1 MESGRDWQKKA
12 NALLD
17 RGLVRAARREFP
29 ADFDPSQA
37 LSDPETGDLCA
48 RLLSFEG
55 RSQAAVWLRKRL
67 YQRFPEVPTIQA
79 AWVRTQV
86 SLARFPEVVRWLEHT
101 RDAAHW
107 PTDSLALLWETRF
120 DIHLEFRDFFKA
132 ERAWKRAAEAGLE
145 PSRVIADQ
153 LALLQAQDRHQDALA
168 LAEQE
173 LPRFLDSPRI
183 AHFHAWLLFQ
193 LNREDEA
200 MAAFSAANERFEMS
214 NLQVAWASALA
225 DCNREPEAV
234 QVFQRTLAEFPHL
247 CPRDRRYIH
256 LRVAQIAARLGELE
270 LAREHAHRSGSQA
283 AKMLKV
289 LEQPDRVAKR
299 LELPFQ
305 IQAHLTCAPASA
317 ASILGY
323 FEQAID
329 HTEIAAQIT
338 YDGTRDTDLI
348 EWLRGAGFVV
358 RSFNLQPGTAKQL
371 IDRGLPFSMSLR
383 FVTSGHR
390 TTVIGYDQVLGRI
403 IMLDPGSRYL
413 REIDEDDFIKWQNA
427 RGGRALLIMPPEVA
441 AQHADLE
448 LPDEER
454 QQISLEY
461 AAACE
466 HNDLD
471 KLQELDEQVR
481 AWPED
486 PMRWECLSA
495 RAWSTDDLGLRL
507 EVSRVSVE
515 HQPKDGY
522 VALRHAS
529 SLQAASQHEE
539 YRKFVASWA
548 KQLDCPYALLV
559 MHANLLAGQPDGR
572 PAAWRE
578 YLRAARRADVT
589 EAPFRELSEFVW
601 RDPETRELALGFAR
615 IGACLNLTDEAAAL
629 RYAHLCVESNAREE
643 GLRFLTERTER
654 FAGKS
659 NYPLVSLAAFHDDLA
674 DRKQAIEL
682 LQHAKETDPRS
693 QAWLIQEHFRH
704 LMSAGRFDEAETLLE
719 AEAPRLRSK
728 LTASLGCQLARARG
742 DFPAAIAAVEALVAE
757 HPTSGEHWETLF
769 ELVRAQEGRAALL
782 DRLRATLADPD
793 LPSEAVVEVWSSA
806 HAVHEY
812 ALAHQAIARAEEL
825 LDDVNMVRSFRSRT
839 LSAEGRTEEALLAAE
854 RLVQDAP
861 FQLSG
866 WVDLAAC
873 QFELGRLEDA
883 RASLRRRLELGSPYP
898 FLYDR
903 LLQTARS
910 SEEAQSLLDEMQ
922 ALLMASDPS
931 AGDVRVV
938 ARLSLQHRT
947 LEQVDAWL
955 AQLADA
961 FPLNR
966 PVLLA
971 RVETLAEAG
980 RAKQAEAVARVAFEE
995 DPDDWRMGMA
1005 FAEQLQNMGQT
1016 EAHLSLVRRL
1026 MDQCPHVASIANH
1039 LGLTLT
1045 EQRKFTE
1052 AEQVFRSATRRFPGT
1067 ASVFG
1072 CYASLLWDSGRAEEA
1087 FATIARACD
1096 LDSSYSWG
1104 WHTWIRW
1111 LSRKQRQA
1119 EMLEVAREH
1128 AALRPTDADASR
1140 VLATACE
1147 EADLDG
1153 EGQAALERAVQLEPG
1168 ERSHRSALA
1177 NWHQQRGRF
1186 DAAKLVLRQARER
1199 LGNHPRF
1206 AVAEGEILRVEG
1218 RKKESRELLR
1228 AALESSPDDVAS
1240 WNQYASW
1247 LSDDRCVDELVALV
1261 KQVPEALRFEDWL
1274 PRMAA
1279 RALEALDRDAEAL
1292 RMFER
1297 AYALDPSDESLR
1309 AELLGSRRHA
1319 EDREGLRRML
1329 ADGFDPQ
1336 TASENFLFEFAACAI
1351 WAGDPA
1357 VAQAVDALLRVEDC
1371 SHSIWYRLSQL
1382 IEEQALR
1389 ARLLNA
1395 ARVAM
1400 SDANASLA
1408 VCRNTIMMHAEFG
1421 FESKRKRKLHRVQHE
1436 LQVQFAARF
1445 SSHPEFAQALSEF
1458 AGLPRGSSS
1467 KPMRTWLRNLADG
1480 PLANADLWGSLG
1492 YFFAPIDP
1500 EHVVHLM
1507 LHDFERADARP
1518 WMLSHLADALVALQ
1532 RFTEAESVLQRALAQ
1547 QRDPS
1552 YGHLRSLEAEVR
1564 LHKGDYRW
1572 ILNHPRDR
1580 SDMKYRDRIRDFTI
1594 QELAR
1599 AYCEPAGSKRRS
1611 VYRSWLKRVAPK
1623 TIGRTK
1629 AIAFDVSRDLMPQ
1642 AWAKA
1647 LRSPRPYLLRFGRA
1661 YTIFHIGD

>member
-1 MESGRDWQKKA
+1 MDSSLDWHQEA
-12 NALLD
+12 GALLD
-17 RGLVRAARREFP
+17 RGLVRAARRLFP
-29 ADFDPSQA
+29 DDFRKEHALNDP
-37 LSDPETGDLCA
+37 DIGDLCA

-55 RSQAAVWLRKRL
+55 RAQAATWLRQQL
-67 YQRFPEVPTIQA
+67 FQRFPDSAVTQA
-79 AWVRTQV
+79 AWVRSQV
-86 SLARFPEVVRWLEHT
+86 GMARFHDVVRWLDHT
-101 RDAAHW
+101 RDGANW
-107 PTDSLALLWETRF
+107 PEDAQALLWETRF
-120 DIHLEFRDFFKA
+120 DVHLEFRDFFKA

-153 LALLQAQDRHQDALA
+153 LALLQTQDRHQDALA

-173 LPRFLDSPRI
+173 LPRHPDSHRI

-200 MAAFSAANERFEMS
+200 MAAFAAANDRFEMS

-225 DCNREPEAV
+225 DCSREREAL

-247 CPRDRRYIH
+247 SPRHRRYIH
-256 LRVAQIAARLGELE
+256 LRIAQIAARLGELD
-270 LAREHAHRSGSQA
+270 LAREHAHQSGSQA

-289 LEQPDRVAKR
+289 LEQPERVAKR

-317 ASILGY
+317 ASILG
-323 FEQAID
+323 FFDQAID
-329 HTEIAAQIT
+329 HSEIAAQIT

-348 EWLRGAGFVV
+348 GWLRGAGFVV
-358 RSFNLQPGTAKQL
+358 RSFNLEAGTAKQL
-371 IDRGLPFSMSLR
+371 IDRGLPFSISLR

-390 TTVIGYDQVLGRI
+390 TTVVGYDQMLGRI

-413 REIDEDDFIKWQNA
+413 REIDEDEFIKWQNA
-427 RGGRALLIMPPEVA
+427 RGGRALLIMPPDVA
-441 AQHADLE
+441 EQHVDLV

-454 QQISLEY
+454 QKISLQY
-461 AAACE
+461 AEACE
-466 HNDLD
+466 HNSLD
-471 KLQELDEQVR
+471 KLNELDQLVC
-481 AWPED
+481 AWPEA

-495 RAWSTDDLGLRL
+495 RAWSTDDLSLRL

-529 SLQAASQHEE
+529 SLQSASQHEE
-539 YRKFVASWA
+539 YREFVAGWA
-548 KQLDCPYALLV
+548 KHLDCPYALLV

-572 PAAWRE
+572 PGAWRE

-589 EAPFRELSEFVW
+589 EVPFRELSEFVW
-601 RDPETRELALGFAR
+601 RDPETRALALGFAR

-629 RYAHLCVESNAREE
+629 RYAHLCVEANAREE
-643 GLRFLTERTER
+643 GLRFLTERTGR
-654 FAGKS
+654 FSGMS
-659 NYPLVSLAAFHDDLA
+659 NYPLVSLAAFHDDLG

-682 LQHAKETDPRS
+682 LQHAKETDSRS

-704 LMSAGRFDEAETLLE
+704 LMGAGRFDEAETLLE

-757 HPTSGEHWETLF
+757 HPTSGSHWESLF
-769 ELVRAQEGRAALL
+769 ELVRAQEGRQVLL
-782 DRLRATLADPD
+782 RLLRTTLANRS
-793 LPSEAVVEVWSSA
+793 LPSEAVIEVWSSA

-812 ALAHQAIARAEEL
+812 SLAHLAIERAEEL

-839 LSAEGRTEEALLAAE
+839 LSAEGRTEEALQAAE

-873 QFELGRLEDA
+873 QFELGRFKDA
-883 RASLRRRLELGSPYP
+883 RASLRRRLELGSPFP
-898 FLYDR
+898 FIYDR
-903 LLQTARS
+903 LLQTAQS
-910 SEEAQSLLDEMQ
+910 SEETQALLDEMQ
-922 ALLMASDPS
+922 AMLLASDPA

-938 ARLSLQHRT
+938 ARLSLQYRP
-947 LEQVDAWL
+947 LEKVDAWL
-955 AQLADA
+955 AQLAEA

-980 RAKQAEAVARVAFEE
+980 RAKEAEAVARVAFEE

-1005 FAEQLQNMGQT
+1005 FADQLQSMGQND
-1016 EAHLSLVRRL
+1016 AHLGLVRRL

-1039 LGLTLT
+1039 LGLTLA
-1045 EQRKFTE
+1045 EQRKFAE
-1052 AEQVFRSATRRFPGT
+1052 ADQVFRSATRRFPGT

-1072 CYASLLWDSGRAEEA
+1072 CYASLLWDMGRVDEA
-1087 FATIARACD
+1087 FETIARACD
-1096 LDSSYSWG
+1096 LDSGYSWG

-1111 LSRKQRQA
+1111 LSRKQRQD

-1128 AALRPTDADASR
+1128 AALRPTDADARR
-1140 VLATACE
+1140 VLATACA
-1147 EADLDG
+1147 EADLDA
-1153 EGQAALERAVQLEPG
+1153 EGQAALERAAQLEPG
-1168 ERSHRSALA
+1168 ELGHTSALA

-1186 DAAKLVLRQARER
+1186 EEAKTVLRQARER

-1218 RKKESRELLR
+1218 QKKAARELLR
-1228 AALESSPDDVAS
+1228 ASLESSPDDVPS

-1247 LSDDRCVDELVALV
+1247 LSEDRCVDELVTLV

-1279 RALEALDRDAEAL
+1279 RALEALDRDVEAL

-1297 AYALDPSDESLR
+1297 AHALDPSDESLR

-1319 EDREGLRRML
+1319 EDKEGVRRML

-1336 TASENFLFEFAACAI
+1336 TASESFLFEFAACSV
-1351 WAGDPA
+1351 WAGDAA
-1357 VAQAVDALLRVEDC
+1357 VEQAVQALLRIEEC
-1371 SHSIWYRLSQL
+1371 SHSTWHRLSQL
-1382 IEEQALR
+1382 IEDKPLR
-1389 ARLLNA
+1389 KRLLAA
-1395 ARVAM
+1395 ARTT
-1400 SDANASLA
+1400 SRSEEASLA
-1408 VCRNTIMMHAEFG
+1408 VCRNAVMMHTEFG
-1421 FESKRKRKLHRVQHE
+1421 FESKQRSAVHNAQQE
-1436 LQVQFAARF
+1436 LQDEFATRFAAHPDF
-1445 SSHPEFAQALSEF
+1445 SQALSEF

-1467 KPMRTWLRNLADG
+1467 KPMCKWLHSLVEA
-1480 PLANADLWGSLG
+1480 PIENADLWGSLG

-1500 EHVVHLM
+1500 DHVVSLM
-1507 LHDFERADARP
+1507 LQDCERADARP
-1518 WMLSHLADALVALQ
+1518 WMLSHLADALVSLRRDQ
-1532 RFTEAESVLQRALAQ
+1532 EAEAVLERALSQ

-1552 YGHLRSLEAEVR
+1552 YGHLRSLEAEIH
-1564 LHKGDYRW
+1564 LHRGDYRW
-1572 ILNHPRDR
+1572 IVNHPRDR
-1580 SDMKYRDRIRDFTI
+1580 SDMKYRDRIRDLTI
-1594 QELAR
+1594 QEIAR
-1599 AYCEPAGSKRRS
+1599 AYGEPAGSKRRS

-1629 AIAFDVSRDLMPQ
+1629 AIAFDVSRDLMPHE
-1642 AWAKA
+1642 WARA

-1661 YTIFHIGD
+1661 YTVFHISD

>member
-1 MESGRDWQKKA
+1 VDSSLDWHQEA
-12 NALLD
+12 SALLD
-17 RGLVRAARREFP
+17 RGLVRAARRLFP
-29 ADFDPSQA
+29 ADFRKEQA
-37 LSDPETGDLCA
+37 LNDPEIGDLCA

-55 RSQAAVWLRKRL
+55 RMQASTWLRQRL
-67 YQRFPEVPTIQA
+67 SQRFPDSAVTQA

-86 SLARFPEVVRWLEHT
+86 GMARFDEVVRWLDHT

-107 PTDSLALLWETRF
+107 PSDSLALLWETRF
-120 DIHLEFRDFFKA
+120 DVHLEFRDFFKA

-153 LALLQAQDRHQDALA
+153 LALLQTQDRHQDALA

-173 LPRFLDSPRI
+173 LPRYPDSPRI

-200 MAAFSAANERFEMS
+200 MAAFAAANDRFEMS

-225 DCNREPEAV
+225 DCNREREAL

-256 LRVAQIAARLGELE
+256 LRVAQIAARLGELD
-270 LAREHAHRSGSQA
+270 LAREHAHHSGSQA

-289 LEQPDRVAKR
+289 LEQPERVAKR

-358 RSFNLQPGTAKQL
+358 RTFNLEAGTAKQL
-371 IDRGLPFSMSLR
+371 IDRGLPFSISLR

-390 TTVIGYDQVLGRI
+390 TTVIGYDQMLGRI

-427 RGGRALLIMPPEVA
+427 RGGRALLIMPPDVA
-441 AQHADLE
+441 EQHVDLV

-454 QQISLEY
+454 QKTSLQY
-461 AAACE
+461 AEACE
-466 HNDLD
+466 HNNLD
-471 KLQELDEQVR
+471 KLNELDKLVN

-539 YRKFVASWA
+539 YRRFVASWA
-548 KQLDCPYALLV
+548 KYLDCPYALLV

-572 PAAWRE
+572 PGAWRE
-578 YLRAARRADVT
+578 YLRASRRADVT
-589 EAPFRELSEFVW
+589 EVPFRELSEFVW
-601 RDPETRELALGFAR
+601 RDPETRALALGFAR

-629 RYAHLCVESNAREE
+629 RYAHLCVEANAREE

-682 LQHAKETDPRS
+682 LQHAKQTDPRS

-704 LMSAGRFDEAETLLE
+704 LMGAGRFDEAETLME

-757 HPTSGEHWETLF
+757 HPTSGSHWEALF
-769 ELVRAQEGRAALL
+769 ELVRAQEGRLALL
-782 DRLRATLADPD
+782 SLLRATLSDRS
-793 LPSEAVVEVWSSA
+793 LPSEAVIEVWSSA

-812 ALAHQAIARAEEL
+812 SLAHQAIERAEEL

-839 LSAEGRTEEALLAAE
+839 LSAEGRTEEALQAAE

-873 QFELGRLEDA
+873 QFELGRLDDA
-883 RASLRRRLELGSPYP
+883 RASLRRRLELGSPFP

-903 LLQTARS
+903 LLQTAQS
-910 SEEAQSLLDEMQ
+910 SEETQALLDEMQ
-922 ALLMASDPS
+922 ALLLASDPA

-938 ARLSLQHRT
+938 ARLSLQHRP

-955 AQLADA
+955 AQLAEA

-980 RAKQAEAVARVAFEE
+980 RAKQAEAVARLAFEE

-1005 FAEQLQNMGQT
+1005 FADQLQSMGQT
-1016 EAHLSLVRRL
+1016 EAHLGLVRRL

-1039 LGLTLT
+1039 LGLTLA
-1045 EQRKFTE
+1045 EQRKFAE
-1052 AEQVFRSATRRFPGT
+1052 AEQVFQSATRRFPGT

-1072 CYASLLWDSGRAEEA
+1072 CYASLLWDMGRADDA
-1087 FATIARACD
+1087 FTTIARACD

-1111 LSRKQRQA
+1111 LSRRQRQN

-1128 AALRPTDADASR
+1128 AALRPTDADACR
-1140 VLATACE
+1140 VLATACA
-1147 EADLDG
+1147 EADLDA
-1153 EGQAALERAVQLEPG
+1153 EGQAALERAAQLEPG
-1168 ERSHRSALA
+1168 ELGHTSALA

-1186 DAAKLVLRQARER
+1186 EAAKLVLRHARER
-1199 LGNHPRF
+1199 IGNHPRF

-1218 RKKESRELLR
+1218 KKKQARELLR
-1228 AALESSPDDVAS
+1228 TALESSPDDVPS

-1247 LSDDRCVDELVALV
+1247 LSEDRCVDELVTLV

-1279 RALEALDRDAEAL
+1279 RALEAMDRDVEAL

-1319 EDREGLRRML
+1319 EDKEGVRRML
-1329 ADGFDPQ
+1329 ADGFDSQ
-1336 TASENFLFEFAACAI
+1336 TASENFLFEFAACSI
-1351 WAGDPA
+1351 WVGDAA
-1357 VAQAVDALLRVEDC
+1357 VDQAVQALLRIEEC
-1371 SHSIWYRLSQL
+1371 SHSTWHRLSQL
-1382 IEEQALR
+1382 IEDKPLR
-1389 ARLLNA
+1389 KRVLAA
-1395 ARVAM
+1395 ARAT
-1400 SDANASLA
+1400 SRSKDASLA
-1408 VCRNTIMMHAEFG
+1408 VCRNAVMMHTEFG
-1421 FESKRKRKLHRVQHE
+1421 FESKQRRAVHKAQQE
-1436 LQVQFAARF
+1436 LQTEFVTRF
-1445 SSHPEFAQALSEF
+1445 STHPEFAQALSEF

-1467 KPMRTWLRNLADG
+1467 KPMCSWLHSLVDA
-1480 PLANADLWGSLG
+1480 PIANSDLWGSLG

-1500 EHVVHLM
+1500 EHVARLM
-1507 LHDFERADARP
+1507 LQDFERVDARP
-1518 WMLSHLADALVALQ
+1518 WMLSHLADALVSL
-1532 RFTEAESVLQRALAQ
+1532 RRDEEAELVLQRALSQ

-1552 YGHLRSLEAEVR
+1552 YGHLRSLEAEIH
-1564 LHKGDYRW
+1564 LHRGDYRW
-1572 ILNHPRDR
+1572 IVNHPRDR
-1580 SDMKYRDRIRDFTI
+1580 SDMKYRDRIRDLTI
-1594 QELAR
+1594 QEIAR
-1599 AYCEPAGSKRRS
+1599 AHGEPAGSKRRS
-1611 VYRSWLKRVAPK
+1611 VYRGWLKRVAPK

-1629 AIAFDVSRDLMPQ
+1629 AIAFDASRDLMPQ
-1642 AWAKA
+1642 EWART
-1647 LRSPRPYLLRFGRA
+1647 LRSPRPYLLRLGRA
-1661 YTIFHIGD
+1661 YTVFHLSD